1 VNRRYLI
8 FMVPLLCG
16 SLCGCASALREP
28 DELPALPQATT
39 SDAGALLLRAQ
50 RLYDERSLPRVA
62 EAAQLWLQ
70 AADADSEGVDELVGA
85 MRAFVWLADHEELP
99 EVRSSAARQA
109 VDAGQRCEQRESR
122 SPECLY
128 WMAISLGVQA
138 RERRST
144 GLDAVDLMVER
155 LQSVIELEPGLDHG
169 GPHRVLALVYLRAPA
184 WPTGPGDPDLGLDEA
199 RSAIALAPGYP
210 PNRLCLAEALVATED
225 PEGGRRAYE
234 AAAELAR
241 KWVERSSPDA
251 QEWLEEAERYL
262 DSTRNRIRE

>member
-1 VNRRYLI
+1 VSRLHLI
-8 FMVPLLCG
+8 CATLAICLL
-16 SLCGCASALREP
+16 SCGCASALRAP
-28 DELPALPQATT
+28 DELPELPQATT
-39 SDAGALLLRAQ
+39 SDIGDLLGRAQ
-50 RLYDERSLPRVA
+50 RLYGERGLPQVA

-70 AADADSEGVDELVGA
+70 AAEADSSSIDGLVGA
-85 MRAFVWLADHEELP
+85 MRAFVWLADHESESEL
-99 EVRSSAARQA
+99 RRSAARQA
-109 VDAGQRCEQRESR
+109 VDAGQVCEQRAPR

-155 LQSVIELEPGLDHG
+155 LQAAIETDPGLDHG
-169 GPHRVLALVYLRAPA
+169 GPHRVLALLYLRAPG

-199 RSAIALAPGYP
+199 RLAISEDPEYP

-225 PEGGRRAYE
+225 PESGRREYL

-241 KWVERSSPDA
+241 EWLERGAPDA
-251 QEWLEEAERYL
+251 IEWLEEAERYL
-262 DSTRNRIRE
+262 SRSGI